1 MVSINTMRYLISPT
15 SPKTSRIEVDIVIR
29 GHSSKCLIACNQ
41 RIDEI
46 TMPELIEALA
56 ARSVVALVREEGLI
70 NIILASN
77 RLSFC
82 GSVH

>member
-1 MVSINTMRYLISPT
+1 
-15 SPKTSRIEVDIVIR
+15 
-29 GHSSKCLIACNQ
+29 
-41 RIDEI
+41 
-46 TMPELIEALA
+46 MPELVEALA

>member
-1 MVSINTMRYLISPT
+1 
-15 SPKTSRIEVDIVIR
+15 VIR
-29 GHSSKCLIACNQ
+29 DHSSKFLIACNQ

-46 TMPELIEALA
+46 TMPELVEALA